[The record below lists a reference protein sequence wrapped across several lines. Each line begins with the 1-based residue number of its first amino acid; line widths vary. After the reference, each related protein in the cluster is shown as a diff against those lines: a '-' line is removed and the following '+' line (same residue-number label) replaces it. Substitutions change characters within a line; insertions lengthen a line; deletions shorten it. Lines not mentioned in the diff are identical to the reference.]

1 MKSTCNGTS
10 SPPSSTRCPSGCCSA
25 SAGLA
30 SMERIAHTLH
40 DNVTQTLEGVVSH
53 REGRQLRHVCDSR
66 PHTSLTRH
74 CQHDITAEHT
84 RAQQHRR
91 QRIAVCFSSS
101 PPTPTRQLQRLHL
114 AEQTVRE
121 GQTRPRLV
129 CISLPIAAP
138 TLQHQRLRRRVR
150 RVHLAHVR
158 QQRRVYAS
166 RVLRSRTVQHEPAVL
181 QLRTVHLQRR
191 QLRQVYAHTPPP
203 RSLRSVRLPH
213 FGSAPSRTT
222 SRSRPG
228 RSAPHAPISHSPAS
242 SSSVIHSP
250 VCSST
255 TSSASFGTPVP
266 HTTISRSLSIVSV
279 FSVAADAPPMRTDRS
294 SLKPV
299 SHTPPTPQLLKVT
312 AV

>member
-1 MKSTCNGTS
+1 
-10 SPPSSTRCPSGCCSA
+10 
-25 SAGLA
+25 
-30 SMERIAHTLH
+30 MERNAHTLH

-66 PHTSLTRH
+66 PHASLTRH
-74 CQHDITAEHT
+74 RQHDITAEHT

-166 RVLRSRTVQHEPAVL
+166 RVLRSRTVQHEPPVA
-181 QLRTVHLQRR
+181 RPWPVHLQRR

-203 RSLRSVRLPH
+203 HPLRSVRLPH
-213 FGSAPSRTT
+213 FGSAPSRIT
-222 SRSRPG
+222 SRSRSG

-242 SSSVIHSP
+242 SSAFIFSP
-250 VCSST
+250 TCSSN
-255 TSSASFGTPVP
+255 TSSASVVSAP
-266 HTTISRSLSIVSV
+266 HAASTHPLWKLSWL
-279 FSVAADAPPMRTDRS
+279 SVAADEPPNFTLRRLGRS
-294 SLKPV
+294 TP
-299 SHTPPTPQLLKVT
+299 HTPSNHAPRRSHARSRRRLRP
-312 AV
+312 